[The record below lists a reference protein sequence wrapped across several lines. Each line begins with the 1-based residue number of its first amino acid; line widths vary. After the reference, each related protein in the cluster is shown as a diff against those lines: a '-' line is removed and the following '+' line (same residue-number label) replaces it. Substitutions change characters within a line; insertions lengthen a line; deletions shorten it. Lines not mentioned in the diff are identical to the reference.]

1 MLADIF
7 NTPAEVEING
17 KTYKAEYDFNG
28 YAVLETLT
36 GKGFTKLHNLLMIQ
50 NNLTLNDS
58 VEIICC
64 SLLKHHKAE
73 EVAQVR
79 EYLHNNMHAI
89 KNLNEAIIGVFL
101 APMIEPEIIET
112 INEVKKKVAEMKET
126 EKTAT

>member
-36 GKGFTKLHNLLMIQ
+36 GKGFSKLHDLLMIQ

-73 EVAQVR
+73 EAAQVR
-79 EYLHNNMHAI
+79 EYLHNNIHAI

-101 APMIEPEIIET
+101 APIIEPEILET
-112 INEVKKKVAEMKET
+112 INEVKKKVAEMKEA
-126 EKTAT
+126 EEIAT